1 MPTTAPARPGRREPI
16 KRRPVLTFVRE
27 FVANPTTV
35 GAVLPSSKRL
45 SKAMLHGLDIAG
57 AKAIIEFGPGTGVV
71 TDQLAPL
78 LRPGCT
84 YFAIER
90 NEEMAKVVRAKHP
103 DLKIIVDTAANSPE
117 LCRQN
122 GVDKVDIILS
132 GLPWSSL
139 PDKVQMDILKAAAE
153 VLRPGGCLV
162 TFCYYTGI
170 WLPGSRRFFRRLPE
184 YFSHMTKTRQ
194 VMRNVPPAFVLKCT
208 K

>member
-1 MPTTAPARPGRREPI
+1 MATAQARSPQPKPAEH
-16 KRRPVLTFVRE
+16 RPVLTFVKE
-27 FVANPTTV
+27 FVANPTRV

-57 AKAIIEFGPGTGVV
+57 AKAIVEYGPGTGVV

-90 NEEMAKVVRAKHP
+90 SEEMAKIVRARHP
-103 DLKIIVDTAANSPE
+103 DLDIHVDSAENVEA
-117 LCRQN
+117 LCRQH
-122 GVDKVDIILS
+122 GVDKVDLILS

-139 PDKVQMDILKAAAE
+139 PESVQTGILEATAR
-153 VLRPGGCLV
+153 VLRPGGMFV
-162 TFCYYTGI
+162 TFCYHSGTV
-170 WLPGSRRFFRRLPE
+170 LPGSRRFFKRLPN
-184 YFSHMTKTRQ
+184 YFSRVTRGKH
-194 VMRNVPPAFVLKCT
+194 VFRNVPPAFVLQCT